1 MLLLVF
7 QGRFFMMRMLL
18 LAATALLVTIGIV
31 TIYAIGHPASELRIE
46 NEELRNDEI
55 LNSKSE
61 TNPNN
66 PNLNNEN
73 TSQASSPKPQVSN
86 KYSNKWKKQLAFAGV
101 GLVCLVLVN
110 LFHYQRLGPISYG
123 LYAVVLILLALL
135 LVDRVVDLPFVHE
148 RQGIRR
154 WFKIGFGFLIQPSEF
169 CKIAYI
175 LALAWYLRFRSNFR
189 NFPGLVG
196 PFALTLL
203 AMALI
208 LLEPDLGTTMLL
220 MPVLFTMLF
229 VAGARVKH
237 LVLILCIGLAVSPIL
252 WQFMRPYQRMRI
264 SSVLLQNKKIMNAA
278 QKNKKLAKILVGDPD
293 KLRTWKGDDGFQL
306 LHAKRAIASGGLTGY
321 GFAKGPYLQNRSYLN
336 LPEADNDMIFAVIGH
351 QFGILGCGTVLLLYI
366 ILIACAIELAWLNT
380 DPFGRLVA
388 VGIAAIFA
396 VQVLVNVGMVLGM
409 MPITGLT
416 LPLVSYG
423 GSSMVAN
430 LIAVGLLN
438 NIGRHRPFSVAKKPF
453 EYQD

>member
-1 MLLLVF
+1 MILSVF

-18 LAATALLVTIGIV
+18 LAAATGLVAIGII
-31 TIYAIGHPASELRIE
+31 TICAVGHPVQEYKDTGTQEL
-46 NEELRNDEI
+46 
-55 LNSKSE
+55 K
-61 TNPNN
+61 
-66 PNLNNEN
+66 N
-73 TSQASSPKPQVSN
+73 TDSLGSSPKPQASN
-86 KYSNKWKKQLAFAGV
+86 KYSNKWKKQLAFVGAG
-101 GLVCLVLVN
+101 LMCLVGVN
-110 LFHYQRLGPISYG
+110 LFHYQRLGRISYAM
-123 LYAVVLILLALL
+123 YAVVLVMLALL

-148 RQGIRR
+148 RFGIRR
-154 WFKIGFGFLIQPSEF
+154 WFKLGFGFLVQPSEF
-169 CKIAYI
+169 CKVAYI

-189 NFPGLVG
+189 EFWGLVG

-203 AMALI
+203 AMVLI

-237 LVLILCIGLAVSPIL
+237 LVLILCLGLAVSPL
-252 WQFMRPYQRMRI
+252 MWKFMKPYQRMRV

-278 QKNKKLAKILVGDPD
+278 KTNDKLAKLLVGDPD
-293 KLRTWKGDDGFQL
+293 NLRTWRRAEGYQL

-321 GFAKGPYLQNRSYLN
+321 GFGKGPYLQNRSYLN

-351 QFGILGCGTVLLLYI
+351 QFGLLGCAALLLLYI
-366 ILIACAIELAWLNT
+366 LLIACAVELAWLNT

-388 VGIAAIFA
+388 VGIAAMFA

-430 LIAVGLLN
+430 LIAVGILN
-438 NIGRHRPFSVAKKPF
+438 NIGRHRPFSVARKPF
-453 EYQD
+453 EY